1 MHLKNALVNLE
12 LDIDD
17 IRGQRYDNGSN
28 MKGRHKGVQKRLL
41 EMNPRAFYTPCGC
54 HSLNLAL
61 CDMANCC
68 PKAISFFRVIQ
79 RIYTLFSSSTKR
91 WKIFKDHVKGLTVKP
106 LSQTRWESHVESVKT
121 IKEQIAQ
128 IRDALYDLTNDSE
141 DPKTKSEAE
150 SLALYELE
158 NFEFLLE
165 GIVLFL
171 EEFREDGYD
180 KAMVEAKEMAC
191 EMGIEAVFREKHVI
205 RRKKQ
210 FGESNSEEVIQ
221 SAAESFRIYYFLF
234 IIDQARSSMKAR
246 FE

>member
-1 MHLKNALVNLE
+1 MSIVIRCLNDSKSFTKVEKYWVQFLDVDDTSGLGLFMHLKNALVNLE

-17 IRGQRYDNGSN
+17 IRSQGYDNGSN

-68 PKAISFFRVIQ
+68 PKAMSFFGVIQ

-91 WKIFKDHVKGLTVKP
+91 WEIFKDHVKGLTVKP
-106 LSQTRWESHVESVKT
+106 LSQTRWESHVESVKP

-128 IRDALYDLTNDSE
+128 IRDALYDLANDSE

-158 NFEFLLE
+158 NFEFLL
-165 GIVLFL
+165 GVVIWYKLLHAINTVSNFL
-171 EEFREDGYD
+171 
-180 KAMVEAKEMAC
+180 
-191 EMGIEAVFREKHVI
+191 
-205 RRKKQ
+205 
-210 FGESNSEEVIQ
+210 
-221 SAAESFRIYYFLF
+221 
-234 IIDQARSSMKAR
+234 
-246 FE
+246 